1 MKKYSKKILLSF
13 IFLALPF
20 SASAVAIANPINVKT
35 PDDLIANIIK
45 FILGITGSIAL
56 LLFVYGGFLWMT
68 SAGNSEQVSKG
79 KNVFIWATIG
89 LIVIFSSY
97 AILKEVFKVLT

>member
-1 MKKYSKKILLSF
+1 MKKYMKKILLSF
-13 IFLALPF
+13 ALFALPF
-20 SASAVAIANPINVKT
+20 GASAIAISNPININS
-35 PDDLIANIIK
+35 PEDLISNIIK
-45 FILGITGSIAL
+45 FVLGITGSISL

-97 AILKEVFKVLT
+97 AILKEIFKFLN

>member
-1 MKKYSKKILLSF
+1 MQKYIKKILLSLTL
-13 IFLALPF
+13 LALPY
-20 SASAVAIANPINVKT
+20 SASAVALTNPINIKT
-35 PDDLIANIIK
+35 PEDLIANIIK

-68 SAGNSEQVSKG
+68 SAGNSEQVTKG

-97 AILKEVFKVLT
+97 AILKEVFKVLN